1 MSIIHQ
7 APGIPSAGGAGLAA
21 GAGGGFPNEDDFLK
35 MTDGTY
41 ESRRVFQAGF
51 SANIQILLKRDGTLQ
66 VIPSH
71 TDPVFSP
78 SDEWYEPGLT
88 PNIGFG
94 YEVQLVSTD
103 EPFFVEAAPVGVW
116 TDLGGDVLERRRWM
130 LFRNTQG
137 LTETEAIFRVRT
149 LITHEDQVEAL
160 LDLTVELS

>member
-1 MSIIHQ
+1 MVMGSDSGP
-7 APGIPSAGGAGLAA
+7 ANGIG
-21 GAGGGFPNEDDFLK
+21 NEDGLLK

-41 ESRRVFQAGF
+41 ESRRVFEAGF

-78 SDEWYEPGLT
+78 GDEWYEPGLT
-88 PNIGFG
+88 ANIGFG

-103 EPFFVEAAPVGVW
+103 EAFFVEAAPVGVW
-116 TDLGGDVLERRRWM
+116 IELGGDVLERRRWM

-137 LTETEAIFRVRT
+137 LTETEAVFRVRT
-149 LITHEDQVEAL
+149 FGGGGDEVEAL